1 MVRASCPLDD
11 VQLDIKGYDPEVY
24 AYMEL
29 IDPKL
34 HDPKDDRTRRS
45 HIMIATA
52 LGLGVADIE
61 KINHVKIRLA

>member
-1 MVRASCPLDD
+1 MVYLGQGNVVISKNYVFQRRNA
-11 VQLDIKGYDPEVY
+11 
-24 AYMEL
+24 L

-45 HIMIATA
+45 HLMIATA

-61 KINHVKIRLA
+61 NINHVKIRLA